1 MLGQMRPPRMM
12 FGIAALVVAATLG
25 ACGGD
30 TRENGGEGGRAL
42 GSDGP
47 DWSVSYS
54 GDRSGEVSGTV
65 TTMVEMTISTNDVSL
80 AARSHDSDAGLSA
93 SYSYPSDDDPL
104 GEKRM
109 RSFSLT
115 LEDGTSCSQDV
126 RKGLVITARVTHHGE
141 DSYDADLSGSLDCDG
156 DEISVD
162 GYFRE

>member
-1 MLGQMRPPRMM
+1 MLIRIKPPRMM
-12 FGIAALVVAATLG
+12 LGIVVLVAAALG
-25 ACGGD
+25 ACSAD
-30 TRENGGEGGRAL
+30 TQENGGDSARAV

-47 DWSVSYS
+47 DWSISYS

-115 LEDGTSCSQDV
+115 LEDGTSCSQQPREDRV
-126 RKGLVITARVTHHGE
+126 VTARVTHHGE
-141 DSYDADLSGSLDCDG
+141 DSYHADLSGSLDCDG
-156 DEISVD
+156 DQITVD

>member
-1 MLGQMRPPRMM
+1 MLIQIKPPRMM
-12 FGIAALVVAATLG
+12 LGIAMLVVAATLG
-25 ACGGD
+25 ACSGD
-30 TRENGGEGGRAL
+30 TQENGSDSGRAVD
-42 GSDGP
+42 SETP
-47 DWSVSYS
+47 DWSISYS

-93 SYSYPSDDDPL
+93 SYSYPSDDNPL

-126 RKGLVITARVTHHGE
+126 REGHVITARVTHHGE
-141 DSYDADLSGSLDCDG
+141 DSYDADLSGALDCDG

>member
-1 MLGQMRPPRMM
+1 MLIKPHRMM
-12 FGIAALVVAATLG
+12 FGIAALAVAATLG
-25 ACGGD
+25 ACGAD
-30 TRENGGEGGRAL
+30 NQENGGDSDGAV
-42 GSDGP
+42 GSDAP
-47 DWSVSYS
+47 DWSISYS
-54 GDRSGEVSGTV
+54 GARSGEVSGTV
-65 TTMVEMTISTNDVSL
+65 TTMVEMTISTNEVSL

-126 RKGLVITARVTHHGE
+126 REGRVITARVTDHGE
-141 DSYDADLSGSLDCDG
+141 DAYHANLSGSLDCDG
-156 DEISVD
+156 EEITVD